1 MKEEV
6 KVSENQK
13 MSLGLLIS
21 KFREYNKLHK
31 VSYCVG
37 EPTLEAVIVYK
48 QSNFAKRYT
57 KLERSY
63 KVTNISGKIFFY
75 NMLGSSLYGDSLD
88 GTDNDVRLDWTNW
101 EPAYCYMLSG
111 VENGRS

>member
-37 EPTLEAVIVYK
+37 VY
-48 QSNFAKRYT
+48 
-57 KLERSY
+57 
-63 KVTNISGKIFFY
+63 
-75 NMLGSSLYGDSLD
+75 D
-88 GTDNDVRLDWTNW
+88 
-101 EPAYCYMLSG
+101 
-111 VENGRS
+111 